1 MNRVVLVGRLARD
14 VELRYTQSGTA
25 VGSFSI
31 AVDRRRTNQNGER
44 ETDFF
49 NATIWQKAA
58 ENFANFT
65 SKGSRVA
72 IEGRLQTSS
81 YQNQQGQTVYRTEVI
96 VENFDLLETRAESEA
111 RRANGSGNNN
121 ANNFGGNNG
130 GGFNAAP
137 AENPFGNPAA
147 TNNNGNVF
155 GGANNPSSAA
165 SSNNDPFGGGQEID
179 ISDDDLPF

>member
-1 MNRVVLVGRLARD
+1 MNRVVLVGRLVRD

-25 VGSFSI
+25 VASFSV

-44 ETDFF
+44 ETDFI
-49 NATIWQKAA
+49 NATIWSKAA

-72 IEGRLQTSS
+72 IDGRLQTSS

-111 RRANGSGNNN
+111 RRASAGNTGNNSQN
-121 ANNFGGNNG
+121 S
-130 GGFNAAP
+130 FNAAP
-137 AENPFGNPAA
+137 AGNPFGTPNN
-147 TNNNGNVF
+147 TNNSGNVF
-155 GGANNPSSAA
+155 GGNNNSTA
-165 SSNNDPFGGGQEID
+165 STSTNNDPFSGGQEID

>member
-111 RRANGSGNNN
+111 RRANGGNT
-121 ANNFGGNNG
+121 ANNFSGNNNG
-130 GGFNAAP
+130 GGFNATP
-137 AENPFGNPAA
+137 ADNPFGAPASA
-147 TNNNGNVF
+147 SSSNGNVF
-155 GGANNPSSAA
+155 GGNNA
-165 SSNNDPFGGGQEID
+165 SSGSTASNDPFGGGQEID

>member
-1 MNRVVLVGRLARD
+1 RVVLVGRLARD

-65 SKGSRVA
+65 HKGARVA

-81 YQNQQGQTVYRTEVI
+81 YQNKEGQTVFKTEVI
-96 VENFDLLETRAESEA
+96 VESFDLLETKAESESYKQGQ
-111 RRANGSGNNN
+111 N
-121 ANNFGGNNG
+121 
-130 GGFNAAP
+130 
-137 AENPFGNPAA
+137 
-147 TNNNGNVF
+147 
-155 GGANNPSSAA
+155 
-165 SSNNDPFGGGQEID
+165 NNDPFSQPTNNNPFSGGNEMNIT
-179 ISDDDLPF
+179 DDDLPF